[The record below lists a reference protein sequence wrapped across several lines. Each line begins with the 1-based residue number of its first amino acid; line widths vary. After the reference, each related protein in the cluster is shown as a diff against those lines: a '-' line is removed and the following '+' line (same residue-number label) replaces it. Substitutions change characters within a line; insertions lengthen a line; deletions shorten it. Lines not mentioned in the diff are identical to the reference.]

1 MLGNDTVAV
10 GFPCGNRPQFLWV
23 GKSPKVVQSSTQDTS
38 GRVGEEAFICIRGG
52 RGIICKRSRYF
63 WLHVPGS
70 VPARPLGE
78 LWPFRHSA
86 KSKEGGGGEEEREGC
101 QRQDNP
107 HRCYRSF
114 NYRMSVCWAACLH
127 LYFSSPGTRF
137 SQVLIKQMS
146 GAYARVLTGTCTGP
160 DTPTR
165 PQVDRCGSP

>member
-86 KSKEGGGGEEEREGC
+86 KSKGGGGGGERGRAVSVRIIHIAAIVLSIIGC
-101 QRQDNP
+101 PFAGLPACIFTFPALAHVFR
-107 HRCYRSF
+107 RC
-114 NYRMSVCWAACLH
+114 
-127 LYFSSPGTRF
+127 
-137 SQVLIKQMS
+137 
-146 GAYARVLTGTCTGP
+146 
-160 DTPTR
+160 
-165 PQVDRCGSP
+165 